1 VWLSISIA
9 DLFLLPSVGNL
20 HKSYKEVMSM
30 LVQKGKSVYQYKSI
44 REEDGGIK
52 TLYEGKLSPQQIQ
65 EHHKRKEEQA
75 LRKQHQQ
82 EIGSLLD
89 ALDEVRAVNELLIR
103 TNLLFNKQ
111 YLRRSE
117 IRRLK
122 HE

>member
-1 VWLSISIA
+1 
-9 DLFLLPSVGNL
+9 
-20 HKSYKEVMSM
+20 M

-44 REEDGGIK
+44 REEDGGRK

-82 EIGSLLD
+82 EITALLD
-89 ALDEVRAVNELLIR
+89 ALDEVRSVDDLLIR
-103 TNLLFNKQ
+103 THLLFSKQ

-122 HE
+122 HEY

>member
-1 VWLSISIA
+1 
-9 DLFLLPSVGNL
+9 
-20 HKSYKEVMSM
+20 M

-52 TLYEGKLSPQQIQ
+52 TLYEGKPSPQQIQ

>member
-1 VWLSISIA
+1 
-9 DLFLLPSVGNL
+9 
-20 HKSYKEVMSM
+20 M

-44 REEDGGIK
+44 REEDGGRK

-65 EHHKRKEEQA
+65 EHDKRREEQI
-75 LRKQHQQ
+75 LKKQSQQ
-82 EIGSLLD
+82 EIASLLD

-103 TNLLFNKQ
+103 TNLLFSKQ

-122 HE
+122 HEE

>member
-1 VWLSISIA
+1 
-9 DLFLLPSVGNL
+9 
-20 HKSYKEVMSM
+20 M

>member
-1 VWLSISIA
+1 
-9 DLFLLPSVGNL
+9 
-20 HKSYKEVMSM
+20 M

-82 EIGSLLD
+82 EIASLRG
-89 ALDEVRAVNELLIR
+89 ALDEVRAVNDLLIR
-103 TNLLFNKQ
+103 AGLLVNNN

-117 IRRLK
+117 IRRIK
-122 HE
+122 NG